1 MRSSDSE
8 EGGRSTGVNV
18 IGLAVGLALGLAL
31 GFLKNLTT
39 ANASCPARTTPRT
52 TPTAIRPLSVLVK
65 AGQGADDL
73 DIGVVASKFCSASEK
88 LISS

>member
-8 EGGRSTGVNV
+8 EGDRPTGNV

>member
-1 MRSSDSE
+1 MWSSDSE
-8 EGGRSTGVNV
+8 EGGRSTGNV
-18 IGLAVGLALGLAL
+18 IGLAVGLG
-31 GFLKNLTT
+31 GFPKNLTT
-39 ANASCPARTTPRT
+39 ANASSPARTTPRT